1 MNTRDRGGDGNFDD
15 IARGVHARAIA
26 SVSPRTLA
34 QLQLRRRA
42 ATAAGPR
49 FRGYAWPLA
58 TACAVAALAIGWQL
72 RRPEVLPAHVATSPA
87 PLAAAPDD
95 GGATLALDENPEL
108 FEWLASSDAAT
119 LAME

>member
-1 MNTRDRGGDGNFDD
+1 MNTRGRSGDGNFDD
-15 IARGVHARAIA
+15 IARGVHARALA

-34 QLQLRRRA
+34 QLQWRRA
-42 ATAAGPR
+42 AAPAGPR

-58 TACAVAALAIGWQL
+58 TVCAVAALAIGWQL
-72 RRPEVLPAHVATSPA
+72 RRPEVLPAHVTTVPA

-95 GGATLALDENPEL
+95 DGATLALDENPEL
-108 FEWLASSDAAT
+108 FEWLASSDAAA